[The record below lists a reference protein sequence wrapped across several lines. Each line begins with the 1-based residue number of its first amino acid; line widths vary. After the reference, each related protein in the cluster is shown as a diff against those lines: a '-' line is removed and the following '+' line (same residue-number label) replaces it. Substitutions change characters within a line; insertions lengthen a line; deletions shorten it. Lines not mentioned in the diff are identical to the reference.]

1 MTSAAAQQV
10 DLTQCEREPVHIPG
24 AIQPFGCLVAFALP
38 AWTIAHVSLNASAV
52 FGFEEAEAM
61 IGKPA
66 ESILTPKIIHDLR
79 NTFQAAMISGFD
91 ERLPLVDI
99 GPAGVC
105 HDVLVHASSGF
116 AIAEFLPCEGA
127 EAVRSDP
134 TTLVKTIIDRLR
146 RTTTFQSFLTSAARQ
161 IRAVT
166 GFDRV
171 MIYRFLA
178 DDSGEVVAEAVRAG
192 MTPFMGLHYPASDI
206 PPQSRALF
214 ERQWLRMI
222 PAVDYGP
229 VAIVPTLT
237 TKGLPLDLSLS
248 TLRSASPVHLEY
260 LRNMGVTATLTVS
273 ILRGGR
279 LWGLIACHHETPRR
293 ISTATA
299 AAVELFAQVFS
310 TQIEAKQQH
319 DELAYIA
326 HAREAHDRLIA
337 DMAPEETIFE
347 NLSRFDEQL
356 RALIPADGIGI
367 WTDGRFESSGIAPPA
382 EAVED
387 LVRFLNTQPVDRVFH
402 TNELKRHL
410 PDAVRYA
417 DKVAGVLSIPFSRA
431 PKDFLLLF
439 RREVLQ
445 TVTWGGDPNKPA
457 AADASGR
464 IGPRNS
470 FAAWKQIVSGQSMPW
485 LRGEADIAE
494 TLRVSLLDI
503 ILRRANLV
511 DRERRVAQESQLLLV
526 AELNHRVKN
535 ILAVIR
541 SLVGQ
546 SRFGAAS
553 VETFVSDLQQRLHAL
568 SVAHDQLTQS
578 HWKAAPL
585 AALIEAEAK
594 AWTTAE
600 DRRLVLDGPP
610 VMIEARAYQTLAL
623 VLHEMMTNAAKYGA
637 LSVDDARLAISW
649 ALDPERGLIL
659 DWTESGGPSVV
670 PPSRRGFGTVVVE
683 QSIPFEL
690 KGTARIEH
698 AADGVKAQFTIPT
711 EFVLAGDA
719 TAAPRRDLPVARAD
733 LQGKNLLLVEDSM
746 MIALDAQAMLQ
757 NCGAEVE
764 LAATTADA
772 RRALSL
778 NTFDAAILDVNLY
791 TETSFAIAEDLQD
804 REIPFVFATGYG
816 ETIVVPERFKSVFVV
831 SKPYVEDV
839 LRAAL
844 AA

>member
-1 MTSAAAQQV
+1 MTRANSQPV
-10 DLTQCEREPVHIPG
+10 DLSECEREPVHIPG
-24 AIQPFGCLVAFALP
+24 AIQPFGCLIAFGLP
-38 AWTIAHVSLNASAV
+38 TWSIAHVSRNAADV
-52 FGFEEAEAM
+52 FGLGELDAM
-61 IGKPA
+61 IGAPA
-66 ESILTPKIIHDLR
+66 ETILTPKVIHDLR
-79 NTFQAAMISGFD
+79 NTFQAAMISGFA
-91 ERLPLVDI
+91 ERLSGVEV
-99 GPAGVC
+99 GPDKQA
-105 HDVLVHASSGF
+105 HEILIHASG
-116 AIAEFLPCEGA
+116 ALAVAEFLPYEGA
-127 EAVRSDP
+127 EALRSDP

-146 RTTTFQSFLTSAARQ
+146 RTTTFHNFLTSAARQ

-171 MIYRFLA
+171 MVYKFLA
-178 DDSGEVVAEAVRAG
+178 DDSGEVVAEALRAG

-206 PPQSRALF
+206 PPQARALF

-222 PAVDYGP
+222 PAVDYEP
-229 VAIVPTLT
+229 ITIEPTLT
-237 TKGLPLDLSLS
+237 AKGAPLDLSLS
-248 TLRSASPVHLEY
+248 TLRSASPVHLQY
-260 LRNMGVTATLTVS
+260 LRNMGSAATLTVS

-279 LWGLIACHHETPRR
+279 LWGLIACHHDTPRR

-326 HAREAHDRLIA
+326 SAREAHDKLIA
-337 DMAPEETIFE
+337 DMAPEETIFD
-347 NLSRFDEQL
+347 NLSRFDAQL

-367 WTDGRFESSGIAPPA
+367 WTDGRFEACGVAPPI
-382 EAVED
+382 EAVEE
-387 LVRFLNTQPVDRVFH
+387 LVRFLNSRPVDRVFQ

-431 PKDFLLLF
+431 PKDFLFLF

-445 TVTWGGDPNKPA
+445 TVTWGGDPSKA
-457 AADASGR
+457 VDASSGR

-470 FAAWKQIVSGQSMPW
+470 FAAWKQIVSGQSIAW
-485 LRGEADIAE
+485 QRGEIEIAE

-546 SRFGAAS
+546 SRTSAAS
-553 VETFVSDLQQRLHAL
+553 LDSFVSDLQKRLHAL

-585 AALIEAEAK
+585 AALIEAEAQ
-594 AWTTAE
+594 AWTDVGDA
-600 DRRLVLDGPP
+600 RLALDGPP

-637 LSVDDARLAISW
+637 LSMDGAQLRIAWSIEDDG
-649 ALDPERGLIL
+649 GLSL
-659 DWTESGGPSVV
+659 RWDESGGPAVAA
-670 PPSRRGFGTVVVE
+670 PSRRGFGTVVVE

-690 KGTARIEH
+690 KGTAQIDY
-698 AADGVKAQFTIPT
+698 AADGVKALFMIPA
-711 EFVLAGDA
+711 EFVLAGEAA
-719 TAAPRRDLPVARAD
+719 TAPRRDLPMERAD
-733 LQGKNLLLVEDSM
+733 LKGKSLLLVEDSM

-764 LAATTADA
+764 LAATIADA
-772 RRALSL
+772 RRAMNL
-778 NTFDAAILDVNLY
+778 NKFDAAILDVNLY

-804 REIPFVFATGYG
+804 RAIPFVFATGYG
-816 ETIVVPERFKSVFVV
+816 ETIVVPDRFKGVFVV

>member
-1 MTSAAAQQV
+1 MTSANSQPA
-10 DLTQCEREPVHIPG
+10 DLSQCEREPVHMPG
-24 AIQPFGCLVAFALP
+24 AIQPFGCLIAFALP
-38 AWTIAHVSLNASAV
+38 TWTIAHASENAAAV
-52 FGFEEAEAM
+52 FGASGAAAM
-61 IGKPA
+61 IDMPA
-66 ESILTPKIIHDLR
+66 ASILTPKIIHDLR
-79 NTFQAAMISGFD
+79 NTFQAAMISGFA
-91 ERLPLVDI
+91 ERLPAVDI
-99 GPAGVC
+99 GPSDEC
-105 HDVLVHASSGF
+105 HDVLIHASGGL
-116 AIAEFLPCEGA
+116 AVAEFVPCEGA
-127 EAVRSDP
+127 DAIRADP

-146 RTTTFQSFLTSAARQ
+146 RATTFPNFLNSAARQ

-171 MIYRFLA
+171 MIYKFLA
-178 DDSGEVVAEAVRAG
+178 DDSGEVVAETVRAG
-192 MTPFMGLHYPASDI
+192 MTPFLGLHYPASDI
-206 PPQSRALF
+206 PAQARALF

-222 PAVDYGP
+222 PAVDYTP

-248 TLRSASPVHLEY
+248 TLRSASPVHLQY
-260 LRNMGVTATLTVS
+260 LRNMGSASTLTVS
-273 ILRGGR
+273 ILRGSR

-319 DELAYIA
+319 DELAFIA
-326 HAREAHDRLIA
+326 NAREAHDRLIA
-337 DMAPEETIFE
+337 DMAPEETFFD
-347 NLSRFDEQL
+347 NLSRFDEPL
-356 RALIPADGIGI
+356 RRLISADGIGI
-367 WTDGRFESSGIAPPA
+367 WTEGRFESCGVAPPA

-387 LVRFLNTQPVDRVFH
+387 LVRFLNTKPVDRVFQ
-402 TNELKRHL
+402 TNELRRHL

-431 PKDFLLLF
+431 PKDFLFLF
-439 RREVLQ
+439 RREVVQ
-445 TVTWGGDPNKPA
+445 TVTWGGDPNKA
-457 AADASGR
+457 VDADGSGR
-464 IGPRNS
+464 IGPRAS
-470 FAAWKQIVSGQSMPW
+470 FAAWKQIVSGQSLPW
-485 LRGEADIAE
+485 LRGETDIAE
-494 TLRVSLLDI
+494 MLRVSLLDI

-546 SRFGAAS
+546 SSHGAAS
-553 VETFVSDLQQRLHAL
+553 LDSFVADLQKRLHAL
-568 SVAHDQLTQS
+568 SVAHDQLTKS

-585 AALIEAEAK
+585 AALIAAEAE
-594 AWTTAE
+594 AWTTAG
-600 DRRLVLDGPP
+600 DARLVLDGPP

-637 LSVDDARLAISW
+637 LSVDDARLSLAWSI
-649 ALDPERGLIL
+649 DPDRGLVL
-659 DWTESGGPSVV
+659 DWIETGGPPVV

-698 AADGVKAQFTIPT
+698 AADGVKAQFTIPS
-711 EFVLAGDA
+711 EFVQAGEA
-719 TAAPRRDLPVARAD
+719 GAAPRRELPVARAD

-764 LAATTADA
+764 LATTTADA
-772 RRALSL
+772 RRAMTL
-778 NTFDAAILDVNLY
+778 NKFDAAILDVNLY

-804 REIPFVFATGYG
+804 RDIPFVFATGYG
-816 ETIVVPERFKSVFVV
+816 ETIVVPDRFKGVFVV
-831 SKPYVEDV
+831 SKPYIEDV

>member
-1 MTSAAAQQV
+1 MTRANPPSV
-10 DLTQCEREPVHIPG
+10 DVSECAREPVHIPG
-24 AIQPFGCLVAFALP
+24 AIQPFGCLIAFALP
-38 AWTIAHVSLNASAV
+38 TWAIAHVSRNAAET
-52 FGFEEAEAM
+52 FGVVDCDAM
-61 IGKPA
+61 IGAPA
-66 ESILTPKIIHDLR
+66 ETILTPKIIHDLR
-79 NTFQAAMISGFD
+79 NTFQAAMISGFA
-91 ERLPLVDI
+91 ERLSDIEI
-99 GPAGVC
+99 GPEKVAYEI
-105 HDVLVHASSGF
+105 LIHASGSL
-116 AIAEFLPCEGA
+116 AVAEFLPCEGA
-127 EAVRSDP
+127 EAMRSDP

-146 RTTTFQSFLTSAARQ
+146 RTTNFQSFLTSAARQ

-171 MIYRFLA
+171 MIYKFLA
-178 DDSGEVVAEAVRAG
+178 DDSGEVVAEALRAG

-206 PPQSRALF
+206 PPQARALF

-222 PAVDYGP
+222 PAVDYEP
-229 VAIVPTLT
+229 IAIVPVLT
-237 TKGLPLDLSLS
+237 AKGAPLDLSLS
-248 TLRSASPVHLEY
+248 TLRSASPVHIQY
-260 LRNMGVTATLTVS
+260 LRNMGSAATLTVS
-273 ILRGGR
+273 ILRNGR
-279 LWGLIACHHETPRR
+279 LWGLIACHHDTTRR
-293 ISTATA
+293 ISTTTA

-319 DELAYIA
+319 DELSYIA
-326 HAREAHDRLIA
+326 TAREAHDRLIA
-337 DMAPEETIFE
+337 DMAPEETIFD
-347 NLSRFDEQL
+347 NLKRFDEQM

-367 WTDGRFESSGIAPPA
+367 WTDGRFEATGIAPPF
-382 EAVED
+382 EAVAD
-387 LVRFLNTQPVDRVFH
+387 LVRFLNARPADSVFH

-417 DKVAGVLSIPFSRA
+417 DTVAGVLSIPFSRA
-431 PKDFLLLF
+431 PKDFVFLF

-445 TVTWGGDPNKPA
+445 TVTWGGDPSKMV
-457 AADASGR
+457 DAESGR
-464 IGPRNS
+464 IGPRAS
-470 FAAWKQIVSGQSMPW
+470 FAAWKETVTGQSIPW
-485 LRGEADIAE
+485 LRGEIEIAE

-511 DRERRVAQESQLLLV
+511 DRERRVAQEGQLLLV

-546 SRFGAAS
+546 SSYGAIS
-553 VETFVSDLQQRLHAL
+553 LDSFVTDLQNRLHAL

-585 AALIEAEAK
+585 SSLIEAEAQ
-594 AWTTAE
+594 AWTNVGDA
-600 DRRLVLDGPP
+600 RLVLDGPP

-637 LSVDDARLAISW
+637 LSAEGAQLRIAWSVEGD
-649 ALDPERGLIL
+649 RGLEL
-659 DWTESGGPSVV
+659 RWTETNGPAVV

-690 KGTARIEH
+690 KGTAQIDY
-698 AADGVKAQFTIPT
+698 AADGVKALFTIPA
-711 EFVLAGDA
+711 EFVLAGEA
-719 TAAPRRDLPVARAD
+719 ASAPRRDLPSARAD
-733 LQGKNLLLVEDSM
+733 LKGKSLLLVEDSM

-772 RRALSL
+772 RRAMTL

>member
-1 MTSAAAQQV
+1 MTRANSQPV
-10 DLTQCEREPVHIPG
+10 DLSECEREPVHIPG
-24 AIQPFGCLVAFALP
+24 AIQPFGCLIAFELP
-38 AWTIAHVSLNASAV
+38 TWSIAHVSRNAAEV
-52 FGFEEAEAM
+52 FGMGELDGM
-61 IGKPA
+61 IGAPA
-66 ESILTPKIIHDLR
+66 ETILTPKVIHDLR
-79 NTFQAAMISGFD
+79 NTFQAAMISGFA
-91 ERLPLVDI
+91 ERLSGIDI
-99 GPAGVC
+99 GPGHAG
-105 HDVLVHASSGF
+105 HDILIHASG
-116 AIAEFLPCEGA
+116 ALALAEFLPCEGA
-127 EAVRSDP
+127 EAMRSDP

-146 RTTTFQSFLTSAARQ
+146 RTTTFQNFLTSAARQ

-171 MIYRFLA
+171 MIYKFLA
-178 DDSGEVVAEAVRAG
+178 DDSGEVVAEALRAG

-206 PPQSRALF
+206 PPQARALF

-222 PAVDYGP
+222 PAVDYEP
-229 VAIVPTLT
+229 IAIVPTLT
-237 TKGLPLDLSLS
+237 AKGAPLDLSLS
-248 TLRSASPVHLEY
+248 TLRSASPVHLQY
-260 LRNMGVTATLTVS
+260 LRNMGSAATLTVS
-273 ILRGGR
+273 ILSGGR
-279 LWGLIACHHETPRR
+279 LWGLIACHHDTPRR

-319 DELAYIA
+319 DELAFIA
-326 HAREAHDRLIA
+326 NAREAHDKLIA
-337 DMAPEETIFE
+337 DMAPKETIFD
-347 NLSRFDEQL
+347 NLSRFDDQL
-356 RALIPADGIGI
+356 RALIPADGIGV
-367 WTDGRFESSGIAPPA
+367 WTDGRFESCGIAPPI
-382 EAVED
+382 EAVEE
-387 LVRFLNTQPVDRVFH
+387 LVRFLNARPVDRVFQ

-417 DKVAGVLSIPFSRA
+417 DQVAGVLSIPFSRA
-431 PKDFLLLF
+431 PKDFLFLF

-445 TVTWGGDPNKPA
+445 TVTWGGDPGKPV
-457 AADASGR
+457 DASSGR

-470 FAAWKQIVSGQSMPW
+470 FAAWKQIVSGQSIAW
-485 LRGEADIAE
+485 LRGEIEIAE

-546 SRFGAAS
+546 SRTSAAS
-553 VETFVSDLQQRLHAL
+553 LDSFVSDLQKRLHAL

-585 AALIEAEAK
+585 GALIEAEAQ
-594 AWTTAE
+594 AWTDVGDA
-600 DRRLVLDGPP
+600 RLALDGPP

-637 LSVDDARLAISW
+637 LSTDGAQLRIAWSIEDDGGLA
-649 ALDPERGLIL
+649 LH
-659 DWTESGGPSVV
+659 WTETGGPVV
-670 PPSRRGFGTVVVE
+670 APPSRRGFGTIVVE

-690 KGTARIEH
+690 KGTAQIDH
-698 AADGVKAQFTIPT
+698 AADGVKALFMIPA
-711 EFVLAGDA
+711 EFVLAGEAA
-719 TAAPRRDLPVARAD
+719 TAPRRDLPMERAD
-733 LQGKNLLLVEDSM
+733 LKGKCLLLVEDSM

-764 LAATTADA
+764 LAATIADA
-772 RRALSL
+772 RRAMNL
-778 NTFDAAILDVNLY
+778 NKFDAAILDVNLY

-804 REIPFVFATGYG
+804 RTIPFVFATGYG
-816 ETIVVPERFKSVFVV
+816 ETIVVPERFKGVFVV